1 MQCHNIRSSTCS
13 EIVVISTIN
22 SPTVVKEALVAAEL
36 HCKTRGASLTAIR
49 RTVLEL
55 LYGAP
60 AGMKAYDL
68 LDQVRVFKAGA
79 TPPTVY
85 RALDFL
91 MEHGLVHKISKA
103 NVFRACSLGCHA
115 HAHPGLFLVCP
126 KCNGVEELDD
136 DSVTH
141 SLLQTLSKRGYTIA
155 SEEIEVSAV
164 CPSCRP

>member
-1 MQCHNIRSSTCS
+1 MIANIQT
-13 EIVVISTIN
+13 N
-22 SPTVVKEALVAAEL
+22 TVVSEALAAADL
-36 HCKTRGASLTAIR
+36 HCKKRGASLTVIR

-55 LYGAP
+55 LYRSP

-68 LDQVRVFKAGA
+68 LDQVKEFKAGA

-136 DSVTH
+136 DSATR
-141 SLLQTLSKRGYTIA
+141 SLLKTLSSRGYTIA

-164 CPSCRP
+164 CPACSV

>member
-1 MQCHNIRSSTCS
+1 MTADTNI
-13 EIVVISTIN
+13 N
-22 SPTVVKEALVAAEL
+22 NTVSNALAAAEL
-36 HCKTRGASLTAIR
+36 QCKNRGASLTAIR

-55 LYGAP
+55 LYCAP
-60 AGMKAYDL
+60 GGLKAYDL
-68 LDQVRVFKAGA
+68 LDRVKVFKVGA

-91 MEHGLVHKISKA
+91 MEQGLVHKISKA

-136 DSVTH
+136 QPATH
-141 SLLQTLSKRGYTIA
+141 ALLQSLNRRGYTIA

-164 CPSCRP
+164 CPACSA